1 MFSYV
6 HKRETG
12 QTGDHDCDRDDDW
25 PSSKEET
32 DHQRISHYEDDM
44 AMDDYN
50 HIFGYNLEFI
60 QYPINRDQEVQS
72 KF

>member
-1 MFSYV
+1 MYT
-6 HKRETG
+6 KEKQDR
-12 QTGDHDCDRDDDW
+12 QCDRDDDW
-25 PSSKEET
+25 PSSEEET